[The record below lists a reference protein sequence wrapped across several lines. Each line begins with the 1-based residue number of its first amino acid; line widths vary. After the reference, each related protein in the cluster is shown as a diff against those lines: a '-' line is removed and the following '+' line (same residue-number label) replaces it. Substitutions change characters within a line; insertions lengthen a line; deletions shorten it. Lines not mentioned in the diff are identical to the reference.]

1 MRRLFYQDLLALE
14 YAINYNNNYLFFKMA
29 QYLLSHFY
37 FLSYFRNMSLL
48 ASKSSLYA
56 TSKSLGVL
64 FLFIG
69 FGLFLDSTYM
79 VSLTENAQLYANISM
94 FIGFAVAFWQVNAR
108 VKEQMMYAVIIAIIG
123 EYLFSIV
130 LGMYTY
136 RLGNVPHYVPPGHAL
151 VYVGVLYFS
160 KASAIVKNKLKL
172 SQIFTIFVLLYATVF
187 LIFKM
192 DVFGFVMTIATLLI
206 LRQKPRERLFYL
218 TMYITVAY
226 LEIVGTSYLCWK
238 WPPIAWGVFDFLPS
252 HNPPSGISFFYFLLD
267 LGTLW
272 LYKKR
277 HKTAWLRMKNIRSFR
292 LISLKVT
299 N

>member
-1 MRRLFYQDLLALE
+1 
-14 YAINYNNNYLFFKMA
+14 MA
-29 QYLLSHFY
+29 QEIESFFIY
-37 FLSYFRNMSLL
+37 FIYFSKMSLL
-48 ASKSSLYA
+48 ASKSPFLA
-56 TSKSLGVL
+56 TFKSLGAL

-69 FGLFLDSTYM
+69 FGLFLDSSY
-79 VSLTENAQLYANISM
+79 VVRLTENAQLYANISM
-94 FIGFAVAFWQVNAR
+94 SIGFVIAFWQVNKR
-108 VKEQMMYAVIIAIIG
+108 VKEQMIYAVLIAVIG

-160 KASAIVKNKLKL
+160 KASSIIKNKIKL
-172 SQIFTIFVLLYATVF
+172 EQIFTIFILVYAAVF
-187 LIFKM
+187 LIFKN
-192 DVFGFVMTIATLLI
+192 DVFGFVMTIAKLLI
-206 LRQKPRERLFYL
+206 LRKKPRERLFYL
-218 TMYITVAY
+218 TMYVTVAY
-226 LEIVGTSYLCWK
+226 LEIIGTNYLCWK
-238 WPPIAWGVFDFLPS
+238 WPATAWGIFDFLPS

-277 HKTAWLRMKNIRSFR
+277 HKLAWLRMKNIRKVR
-292 LISLKVT
+292 LIRSKSV